1 MADHVR
7 ALILLAG
14 VTLSLSG
21 CASAVDWVFE
31 TNFAERSA
39 GRQIAEARCANCH
52 STDGRSPSPTA
63 GVRNFSQIAQ
73 RYAGRSLEWELETIT
88 EVGHF
93 GMAPLALSPA
103 ERTAL
108 VAYIHSRRPRT

>member
-1 MADHVR
+1 MADQVR
-7 ALILLAG
+7 TLILLVG
-14 VTLSLSG
+14 VAFSLSG
-21 CASAVDWVFE
+21 CANAVDWIFE

-39 GRQIAEARCANCH
+39 GRRIAEQRCASCH
-52 STDGRSPSPTA
+52 SIDGREPSPTA

-73 RYAGRSLEWELETIT
+73 RYTGRSLEWELETIT

-93 GMAPLALSPA
+93 SMAPLALSPA

-108 VAYIHSRRPRT
+108 AAYIHSRRP